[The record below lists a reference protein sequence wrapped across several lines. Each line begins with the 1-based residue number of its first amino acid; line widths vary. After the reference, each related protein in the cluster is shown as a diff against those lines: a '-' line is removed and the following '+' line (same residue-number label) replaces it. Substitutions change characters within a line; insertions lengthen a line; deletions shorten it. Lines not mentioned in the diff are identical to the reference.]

1 MDEQFNHDMSCVP
14 YKRTWLYLM
23 LTVPLLAM
31 MGFAGYILWTYNF
44 IFTIIYISIFAFTNL
59 FQSYCCHYQECP
71 YVGGFCPAVA
81 GIVPA
86 SLIAK
91 IWQKLKVKKNKLAF
105 EILATLGALM
115 LLGLILFPLYWL
127 FIYHI
132 VAFVGYL
139 LIIIIYAFAFLLL
152 ICPACAI
159 RDTCPGGK
167 VSGKLIEIRLKE
179 NETKEE

>member
-1 MDEQFNHDMSCVP
+1 M
-14 YKRTWLYLM
+14 
-23 LTVPLLAM
+23 
-31 MGFAGYILWTYNF
+31 
-44 IFTIIYISIFAFTNL
+44 TNL
-59 FQSYCCHYQECP
+59 IQSYCCHYQDCP

-91 IWQKLKVKKNKLAF
+91 IWQKLKVKKSKIAF
-105 EILATLGALM
+105 EILATFGALM
-115 LLGLILFPLYWL
+115 LLALIVFPLYWL

-132 VAFVGYL
+132 AAFIGFLVG
-139 LIIIIYAFAFLLL
+139 IIVYAFAFLLS

-167 VSGKLIEIRLKE
+167 ASTGLISLRKKASESSDEKTE
-179 NETKEE
+179 